1 MGKLR
6 TLMTVAPLLYK
17 GYKELKRRRG
27 NTRSY

>member
-6 TLMTVAPLLYK
+6 TLMTVAPLVYR

-27 NTRSY
+27 AGRSV